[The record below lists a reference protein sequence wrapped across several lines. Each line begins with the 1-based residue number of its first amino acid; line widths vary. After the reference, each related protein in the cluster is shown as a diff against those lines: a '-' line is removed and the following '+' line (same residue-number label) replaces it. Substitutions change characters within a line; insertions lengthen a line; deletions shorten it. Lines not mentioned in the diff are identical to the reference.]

1 MSHCHFILRHYVQYR
16 EMYLELI
23 LSYFY
28 FQNHDIGQSKSKS
41 NDTAIPAYH
50 REHNTSLSSDVQTLK
65 IVVDTYKI
73 SQELLRDIYGGKI

>member
-1 MSHCHFILRHYVQYR
+1 
-16 EMYLELI
+16 MYLELI

>member
-1 MSHCHFILRHYVQYR
+1 
-16 EMYLELI
+16 MYLELI

-28 FQNHDIGQSKSKS
+28 FQNHDIGQSKS
-41 NDTAIPAYH
+41 NDTAIPAYR